1 MTKSNSEKIIR
12 QFHNMMAWTKKK
24 SMSQKT
30 DNKKA
35 VLN

>member
-24 SMSQKT
+24 NQCH
-30 DNKKA
+30 KKQT
-35 VLN
+35 VKKLF